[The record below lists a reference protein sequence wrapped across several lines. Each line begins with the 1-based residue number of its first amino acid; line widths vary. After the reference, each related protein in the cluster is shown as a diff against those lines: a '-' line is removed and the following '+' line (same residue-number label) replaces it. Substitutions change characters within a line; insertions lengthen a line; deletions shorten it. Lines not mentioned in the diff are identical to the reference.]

1 MEREKWSF
9 DKNDILQ
16 HCSLSAKK
24 EKERERWFSLSFFF
38 VFPNKYS
45 NINSK
50 KYFTFE
56 IMNLCQPFILIN
68 VIDLLTSDSSII
80 ENLRISLRDK
90 EGLINQKTN
99 ADQGA
104 ETPAHDHIKQLTI
117 LVCDKDQQLQVN
129 LLKSPSPLYW
139 YFWDFY

>member
-24 EKERERWFSLSFFF
+24 RKRKGKMIFLFFF
-38 VFPNKYS
+38 LCFSNKYS

-68 VIDLLTSDSSII
+68 FIDLLTSDSSII

-129 LLKSPSPLYW
+129 LLKSPSPLY
-139 YFWDFY
+139 